1 MRLRMD
7 LQHLVATIK
16 ARPDYHKVGM
26 IACHNGVVRSTS
38 RDGRKVEGLKIEVD
52 RELLERILAE
62 QRRRSGIIEV
72 LAHVFEG
79 LRRVGDDVM
88 LVAIAGDIRENVF
101 PVLVETVEQL
111 KKLVTHKEELFVN

>member
-1 MRLRMD
+1 MD

-38 RDGRKVEGLKIEVD
+38 RDGREVGGLKIEVD
-52 RELLERILAE
+52 REPLERILAK
-62 QRRRSGIIEV
+62 QRRRPGIIDV

-79 LRRVGDDVM
+79 SRRVGDDVM
-88 LVAIAGDIRENVF
+88 LVAVAGDIRENVF

-111 KKLVTHKEELFVN
+111 KKLVTHKEELFVD

>member
-1 MRLRMD
+1 MD
-7 LQHLVATIK
+7 LQRLVATIK

-38 RDGRKVEGLKIEVD
+38 RDGREVEGLKIEVD
-52 RELLERILAE
+52 KELLETILAG
-62 QRRRSGIIEV
+62 QRRRPGIIEV

-79 LRRVGDDVM
+79 PLRVGDDVM
-88 LVAIAGDIRENVF
+88 LVAVAGDIRENVF

-111 KKLVTHKEELFVN
+111 KKLVTHKEELFVD